1 MSISMNY
8 TIEADTERKIIREK
22 IYGIW
27 KEETARS
34 YHDDFVKEASGL
46 INGNWGKII
55 DLRNWKSSYPEVV
68 DIIGEHLRWCLDNR
82 MVLSV
87 NIIDNPVTL
96 SQLKRMFTLG
106 GTREISKVFRSIK
119 EGDRFLKENGF

>member
-8 TIEADTERKIIREK
+8 TVEADVDRKIMKEK

-27 KEETARS
+27 KKDTARS
-34 YHDDFVKEASGL
+34 YHEDFMAEAQPLLKEK
-46 INGNWGKII
+46 WGKII

-68 DIIGEHLRWCLDNR
+68 DVIGEHLKWCRENG

-96 SQLKRMFTLG
+96 SQLKRMFVLG
-106 GTREISKVFRSIK
+106 GTENISKVFNSI
-119 EGDRFLKENGF
+119 EEADRFLKQNGF

>member
-46 INGNWGKII
+46 IKGNWGKII

-68 DIIGEHLRWCLDNR
+68 DIIGEHLRWCVDNR